1 MTQYPKTQDQLNQ
14 LIADLSQLH
23 TNIQQTHWYM
33 RGSEF
38 YKLHLLMDD
47 YNDILDDQLDAVAE
61 RLIAI
66 GGSPIATTHEFIEN
80 SGLPDNKI
88 TFDQLSLTQLMNRLD
103 DQLKYLRDQYQNGI
117 DITDDE
123 KDYSTQDML
132 IANHTEIEKLI
143 WMVSAY
149 LGKGPLD

>member
-1 MTQYPKTQDQLNQ
+1 MTQYSKTQDQLNQ

-38 YKLHLLMDD
+38 YKLHPLMDD
-47 YNDILDDQLDAVAE
+47 YNDILDEQLDAVAE

-66 GGSPIATTHEFIEN
+66 GGSPIATTHEFIEHT
-80 SGLPDNKI
+80 GLPDNKI

>member
-38 YKLHLLMDD
+38 YKLHPLMDD
-47 YNDILDDQLDAVAE
+47 YNDTLDEQLDAVAE

-66 GGSPIATTHEFIEN
+66 GGSPIATTHEFIELT
-80 SGLPDNKI
+80 GLPDEKL
-88 TFDQLSLTQLMNRLD
+88 TFDQLSLPQLMARLD
-103 DQLKYLRDQYQNGI
+103 DQLKYLRDQYQTGI
-117 DITDDE
+117 EITDDE
-123 KDYSTQDML
+123 RDYSTQDML

>member
-38 YKLHLLMDD
+38 YKLHPLMDD
-47 YNDILDDQLDAVAE
+47 YNDTLDEQLDAVAE

-66 GGSPIATTHEFIEN
+66 GGSPIATTHEFIDQT
-80 SGLPDNKI
+80 GLPDEKI
-88 TFDQLSLTQLMNRLD
+88 TFNQLLLPQLMERLD
-103 DQLKYLRDQYQNGI
+103 NQLKYLRDQYQKGI
-117 DITDDE
+117 EITDDE
-123 KDYSTQDML
+123 RDYSTQDML